1 LTLPLTELLKISET
15 TCGKKSEG
23 SAKWEWTREAEL
35 AFGKRKRTCTVAP
48 ILQHF
53 DPAKPIIHLMD
64 RSGFAI
70 ASVLNQYN
78 IFGIHRVVNF
88 YSRKCSPAE
97 QNHDT
102 YDLELIAIV
111 EKLKH

>member
-1 LTLPLTELLKISET
+1 MGMDSGSRVGIWET
-15 TCGKKSEG
+15 KKDRHCC
-23 SAKWEWTREAEL
+23 TDPP
-35 AFGKRKRTCTVAP
+35 AFRFGQADHSP
-48 ILQHF
+48 
-53 DPAKPIIHLMD
+53 MD

-70 ASVLNQYN
+70 ARILNQYN

-88 YSRKCSPAE
+88 YSQKCSPAE